1 MRVWGS
7 ELPVPRGIQE
17 RTPPGTQ
24 WGRWQEGK
32 RWTEMAANSLPS
44 APDVCLIPSP
54 QVWARGM
61 PCLGWPS
68 LFDTWQLPTHP
79 LGAQGCH
86 AVGGPGHT
94 GGHRWVL
101 QGTAPTDSRSTNPLT
116 AHGWAWGCLKSLP
129 L

>member
-1 MRVWGS
+1 
-7 ELPVPRGIQE
+7 
-17 RTPPGTQ
+17 
-24 WGRWQEGK
+24 
-32 RWTEMAANSLPS
+32 MAANSLPS

-116 AHGWAWGCLKSLP
+116 AQGWAWRRGRSRAFGVPEVPPIMTKAAQVGP
-129 L
+129 QEQD